1 MRNAGSLYADWFY
14 FKFIPCLWTSLHSK
28 RMWVSWEIVLGYKGV
43 GGGEGE
49 GRYVDVSGTS
59 GYGVSEFLDKLDG
72 IGDENR

>member
-1 MRNAGSLYADWFY
+1 
-14 FKFIPCLWTSLHSK
+14 
-28 RMWVSWEIVLGYKGV
+28 MWVSWEIVLGYKGV

-72 IGDENR
+72 IGDEKSEFFIFVLVILVTILCKKTYTHIYLLH